1 MDNFYW
7 DNTMKTGVQIGVR
20 SFPWVYGNLAAG
32 ANVVPDAV
40 KLMDAMA
47 GKTVDGPVVGQNLA
61 WLAGMSLHTAILGGT
76 MMYLMTGLR
85 PGWDKDKQGN
95 KVWLGWKQAALDS
108 LNPRISE
115 KDPRERVLIPTMW
128 KEYQSLAHYVGEDD
142 YGIPSTFVGHKLAGW
157 LPTLVQDYRNERY
170 DKRPI
175 SYEDDPI
182 WRQIVARAAYLMPQ
196 PIGLATAYQSY
207 KRTGSIIDALIYGAG
222 VSRAPYFLRQTDA
235 EQLANKYLDEVFSP
249 PGKTRA
255 ANERRDTLRELRQQL
270 KVGSDRF
277 AGSVAEALQQGKIR
291 EKDVDNLIEGAQK
304 TPLEAAVGNNKITL
318 EHALQIME
326 ASNTEELRLIAPI
339 VMNKL
344 DDADFTELPVTKQQ
358 LLVARLL
365 KALKPL
371 KDEEIQDRE
380 RTKQQPEQQP

>member
-1 MDNFYW
+1 
-7 DNTMKTGVQIGVR
+7 
-20 SFPWVYGNLAAG
+20 
-32 ANVVPDAV
+32 
-40 KLMDAMA
+40 
-47 GKTVDGPVVGQNLA
+47 
-61 WLAGMSLHTAILGGT
+61 
-76 MMYLMTGLR
+76 
-85 PGWDKDKQGN
+85 
-95 KVWLGWKQAALDS
+95 
-108 LNPRISE
+108 
-115 KDPRERVLIPTMW
+115 
-128 KEYQSLAHYVGEDD
+128 
-142 YGIPSTFVGHKLAGW
+142 
-157 LPTLVQDYRNERY
+157 
-170 DKRPI
+170 
-175 SYEDDPI
+175 
-182 WRQIVARAAYLMPQ
+182 
-196 PIGLATAYQSY
+196 
-207 KRTGSIIDALIYGAG
+207 
-222 VSRAPYFLRQTDA
+222 
-235 EQLANKYLDEVFSP
+235 
-249 PGKTRA
+249 
-255 ANERRDTLRELRQQL
+255 LRELRQQL